1 MLGFLNKGLRK
12 ILGSKSEKD
21 LKKLQPY
28 VNKINDEYKTLSKI
42 SDQDLRNKTKYFK
55 EEINKEL
62 EQTSEEILNLKK
74 SYKSSGEEIEKKE
87 NILNQI
93 DKLKEINETRA
104 QPKS

>member
-28 VNKINDEYKTLSKI
+28 VNKINNEYNVLSKI

-62 EQTSEEILNLKK
+62 EQTSKEILNLKK
-74 SYKSSGEEIEKKE
+74 SYKSAGEEIEIKE

-93 DKLKEINETRA
+93 DKLKESQTKISWV
-104 QPKS
+104 P